1 MLHELFNIFIQKLLN
16 IKKPFSLYRKKE
28 YVNFFLFY
36 QIIFI
41 NQ

>member
-16 IKKPFSLYRKKE
+16 IKNLSLYTEKK
-28 YVNFFLFY
+28 NMLTFFLFY
-36 QIIFI
+36 HIIFI